1 LKGETMS
8 RQEEFLSPEH
18 GKLLNIAIWAK
29 YLAWV
34 VLAIYV
40 FQTGF
45 VIIQRQ
51 VNSQQMQAVI
61 GDPISSQEYWDRALD
76 KPIYYLI
83 DIGSDMIYIFLKG
96 VIFYIVLKGI
106 SLGLY
111 MIVET
116 DVNYR
121 EQENQGDIL

>member
-1 LKGETMS
+1 MS

-18 GKLLNIAIWAK
+18 GKLLIIAIWAK

>member
-1 LKGETMS
+1 MS

-18 GKLLNIAIWAK
+18 GNLLNIAIWAK

-121 EQENQGDIL
+121 EQENRGDIL

>member
-1 LKGETMS
+1 MS

-51 VNSQQMQAVI
+51 MNSQQMQAVI

>member
-1 LKGETMS
+1 MMS
-8 RQEEFLSPEH
+8 EQEEFLSPEH
-18 GKLLNIAIWAK
+18 NKLLNFAIWAK

-34 VLAIYV
+34 VLAIYI

-76 KPIYYLI
+76 KPIYYLV

-96 VIFYIVLKGI
+96 GIFYVILKGI

-116 DVNYR
+116 DINYR
-121 EQENQGDIL
+121 GKENVL

>member
-1 LKGETMS
+1 MS

-51 VNSQQMQAVI
+51 ANSQQMQAVI

-116 DVNYR
+116 DVNCR
-121 EQENQGDIL
+121 EKENQGDIL

>member
-1 LKGETMS
+1 MS
-8 RQEEFLSPEH
+8 KQEEFLSPEH

-106 SLGLY
+106 SLGFY

>member
-1 LKGETMS
+1 MS

-18 GKLLNIAIWAK
+18 NKLLNFAIWAK

-34 VLAIYV
+34 VLAIYI

-76 KPIYYLI
+76 IPIYYLI

-121 EQENQGDIL
+121 KQENHGDIL

>member
-1 LKGETMS
+1 MMS
-8 RQEEFLSPEH
+8 EQEEFLSPEH
-18 GKLLNIAIWAK
+18 NKLLNFAIWAK

-34 VLAIYV
+34 VLVIYV

-76 KPIYYLI
+76 IPIYYLI

-121 EQENQGDIL
+121 KQENHGDIL

>member
-1 LKGETMS
+1 MS

-18 GKLLNIAIWAK
+18 GKLLNIAISAK

>member
-1 LKGETMS
+1 MS

-76 KPIYYLI
+76 IPIYYLI

-121 EQENQGDIL
+121 KQENHGDIL

>member
-1 LKGETMS
+1 MS

-18 GKLLNIAIWAK
+18 NKLLNFAIWAK

-51 VNSQQMQAVI
+51 VNSQQMQAII

>member
-1 LKGETMS
+1 MS

-18 GKLLNIAIWAK
+18 NKLLNFAIWAK

>member
-1 LKGETMS
+1 MS

-121 EQENQGDIL
+121 EQENRGDIL

>member
-1 LKGETMS
+1 MS
-8 RQEEFLSPEH
+8 RQKEFLSPEH

>member
-1 LKGETMS
+1 MS

-18 GKLLNIAIWAK
+18 NKLLNFAIWAK

-34 VLAIYV
+34 VLAIYI

-76 KPIYYLI
+76 IPIYYLI

-121 EQENQGDIL
+121 EQENQGNIL